1 MVSPDKTENR
11 PLGELCTCA
20 SHHDSTEISG
30 IPHILHVIWARHPA
44 RYWRVFPEK
53 QLSAPFT
60 QLLGL
65 EAVLNGFKEQ
75 TTAQIPLKTHL
86 SLPQAGV
93 RKTVADLVL
102 A

>member
-20 SHHDSTEISG
+20 SHHDPTEISR
-30 IPHILHVIWARHPA
+30 IPHILHVVWARHPA
-44 RYWRVFPEK
+44 RYWEVFPER
-53 QLSAPFT
+53 QLSAAFT

-65 EAVLNGFKEQ
+65 EAVFNGFKEQ
-75 TTAQIPLKTHL
+75 TTTHIPLKIHL
-86 SLPQAGV
+86 SLPQAGG